1 MAPSET
7 LWRPGPAEPTSTWRR
22 RRPARSS
29 SSTLAGSAFGSENAT
44 TRSLTGGFG
53 TRPWSAS
60 VSTGGSSAAA
70 AADSLKPAA
79 RPVPLS
85 VTVAVGRSGSSLAT
99 ASEPVNVPGASG
111 ANVTGILCVAPAA
124 RSKPAA
130 GALNGAPA
138 ATEVTWSVCEP
149 GFVTCTVSTWFAP
162 TTVDVKR
169 SVSGDR
175 TMLGAAV
182 TVIVAGTSSTGCT
195 GSFVETTSVLS
206 YVPWDRVPTSA
217 VTARSSEPCA
227 GTVPLPGDVASTA
240 APVIQLAAFTS
251 RRCMSGTVNGWNPLK
266 FPPQEKWTTWPRPA
280 CFTITI
286 GFPELLVTSTVPEF
300 AVPRSAD
307 VETLNDGLTP
317 AVTGCAVA
325 TLHVNS
331 PSP

>member
-70 AADSLKPAA
+70 
-79 RPVPLS
+79 
-85 VTVAVGRSGSSLAT
+85 
-99 ASEPVNVPGASG
+99 
-111 ANVTGILCVAPAA
+111 
-124 RSKPAA
+124 
-130 GALNGAPA
+130 A

-217 VTARSSEPCA
+217 V
-227 GTVPLPGDVASTA
+227 
-240 APVIQLAAFTS
+240 
-251 RRCMSGTVNGWNPLK
+251 
-266 FPPQEKWTTWPRPA
+266 
-280 CFTITI
+280 
-286 GFPELLVTSTVPEF
+286 
-300 AVPRSAD
+300 
-307 VETLNDGLTP
+307 
-317 AVTGCAVA
+317 
-325 TLHVNS
+325 
-331 PSP
+331 